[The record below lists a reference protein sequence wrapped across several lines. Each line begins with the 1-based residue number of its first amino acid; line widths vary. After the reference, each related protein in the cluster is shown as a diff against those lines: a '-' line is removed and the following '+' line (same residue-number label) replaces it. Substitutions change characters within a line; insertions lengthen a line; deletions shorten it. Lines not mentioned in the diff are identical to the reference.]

1 MMPNAADLLFY
12 FFALLALGT
21 AMGVLIARNPVHS
34 ALFLVVTLF
43 AVAGLYFLLHAEF
56 LAVIQ
61 ILTYAGAILVLFI
74 FIIMLL
80 NLSPGELTE
89 KEVRPAGKFLL
100 MVVAVVAFVTIAILV
115 YLPQM
120 PWSGLPEGFGSVGQI
135 GTALFSTYVIPFE
148 ISGVLLTV
156 ALIGAVLL
164 AKKNLNGSVIARPK
178 RPKQS
183 VTT

>member
-1 MMPNAADLLFY
+1 MTLNAADILFY
-12 FFALLALGT
+12 FFALVALGT

-56 LAVIQ
+56 LAVVQ

-80 NLSPGELTE
+80 NLSPGELME
-89 KEVRPAGKFLL
+89 KEARPAGKYLL
-100 MVVAVVAFVTIAILV
+100 MLAAVVAFVTIAFLV
-115 YLPQM
+115 YLPRM
-120 PWSGLPEGFGSVGQI
+120 PWGALPENFGSVAQV
-135 GTALFSTYVIPFE
+135 GTALFSTYVVPFE
-148 ISGVLLTV
+148 IAGVLLTV

-164 AKKNLNGSVIARPK
+164 AKKKLS
-178 RPKQS
+178 
-183 VTT
+183 

>member
-1 MMPNAADLLFY
+1 MWNTADILFY
-12 FFALLALGT
+12 LFALIALGT

-56 LAVIQ
+56 LAVVQ

-80 NLSPGELTE
+80 NLSPGELLE
-89 KEVRPAGKFLL
+89 KEIPPAGKYLL
-100 MVVAVVAFVTIAILV
+100 TLVGMVAFVTLAFLV
-115 YLPQM
+115 YLPRL
-120 PWSGLPEGFGSVGQI
+120 PWGSVPEGFGSVQQVGRE
-135 GTALFSTYVIPFE
+135 LFTTYVVPFE
-148 ISGVLLTV
+148 IAGVLLTV

-164 AKKNLNGSVIARPK
+164 AKKKLS
-178 RPKQS
+178 
-183 VTT
+183 